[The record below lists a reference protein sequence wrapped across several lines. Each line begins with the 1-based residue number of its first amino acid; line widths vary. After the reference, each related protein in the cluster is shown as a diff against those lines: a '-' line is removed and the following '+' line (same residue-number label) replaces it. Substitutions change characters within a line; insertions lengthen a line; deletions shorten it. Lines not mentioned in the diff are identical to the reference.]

1 MNKKITCT
9 VISIFLSLLSLLN
22 LVLLTFAY
30 RDLSWGL
37 LAMFVFQIVS
47 SIGVVVL
54 VQFGLGLFSTSTEL
68 LEEEDIEEFNLEG
81 RFLLNE

>member
-1 MNKKITCT
+1 M
-9 VISIFLSLLSLLN
+9 SFFLSLLSLLN
-22 LVLLTFAY
+22 LVLFTFAY

-47 SIGVVVL
+47 LIGVVVL

-68 LEEEDIEEFNLEG
+68 LEEEDLEEFNLEG

>member
-1 MNKKITCT
+1 M
-9 VISIFLSLLSLLN
+9 SFFLSSLSLLN

-30 RDLSWGL
+30 SDLSWGL

-47 SIGVVVL
+47 LIGVVVL

-68 LEEEDIEEFNLEG
+68 LEEEDLEEFNLEG